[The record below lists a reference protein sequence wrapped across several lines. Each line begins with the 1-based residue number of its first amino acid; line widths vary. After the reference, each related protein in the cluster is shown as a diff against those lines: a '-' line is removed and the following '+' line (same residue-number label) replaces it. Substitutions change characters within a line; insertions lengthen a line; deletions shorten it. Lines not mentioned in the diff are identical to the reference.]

1 MNDGVV
7 KLQDINDGLKER
19 DRGKRTI
26 SRESPNNANRQNM
39 SEISDN
45 RGKRDSQ
52 HDKNYR
58 SSSLIIPGHEKQ
70 ETVYKTARQFLPVEE
85 ECLGSSENGE
95 YDGATENNEIFDG
108 MLERINERCAFEGT
122 MASQM
127 DRL

>member
-26 SRESPNNANRQNM
+26 SRESPSNVYRPNM

-45 RGKRDSQ
+45 RGNGQQETEK
-52 HDKNYR
+52 HR
-58 SSSLIIPGHEKQ
+58 SNSLIITGQEKK
-70 ETVYKTARQFLPVEE
+70 ETVYKTARQFLSIEE
-85 ECLGSSENGE
+85 ESSGSDENGE
-95 YDGATENNEIFDG
+95 YDGATEDNEIFDG